1 MTAQETGDTGTA
13 RCLRLDVFHT
23 ADTKILYL
31 VKIRYSVFPHSFYF
45 NIYLSFRK
53 LAKIR

>member
-1 MTAQETGDTGTA
+1 MTAPETGDADTA

-31 VKIRYSVFPHSFYF
+31 VKTRYRVFPHSFYF
-45 NIYLSFRK
+45 NVYLSFRK
-53 LAKIR
+53 LARIR

>member
-1 MTAQETGDTGTA
+1 MTAPEAEDTGTA

>member
-1 MTAQETGDTGTA
+1 MTAPETEDNDTA

-23 ADTKILYL
+23 TVTKILYL
-31 VKIRYSVFPHSFYF
+31 VKTRYRVFPHSFYF